1 MELLRS
7 VDAAQAVR
15 RPVTSAHS
23 IWELTLHMTAWSDIA
38 RRRLEGAALES
49 PAADI
54 DWPPVPEIAGADEWM
69 TTMQHLSDA
78 YESLARAVKELPAD
92 ELQARVSGN
101 DYSVETMLSG
111 VVEHGVYHAGQ
122 IAVLLKADRDN
133 HSKHN

>member
-1 MELLRS
+1 
-7 VDAAQAVR
+7 
-15 RPVTSAHS
+15 
-23 IWELTLHMTAWSDIA
+23 MTAWSDIA

-101 DYSVETMLSG
+101 DYSVETMLCG

-133 HSKHN
+133 RSKHN